1 MTIAGIDEAGRGAL
15 AGPVVAGAVI
25 IDQALLENSVHAEQ
39 IKAIKDSKIMTDAQ
53 RRLSYEWITRHC
65 EWATGIIF
73 AQEIDLIGIKSAT
86 EKAMNEAVEKLLQ
99 RHPKEIDKLKV
110 DGRDHFQFPIFS
122 EDIVGGDGKVL
133 EISAASIVAK
143 VLRDDLMIDLDHKY
157 PQFGFAHNKGY
168 GAAEHME
175 LIKQGQYCLEHRQT
189 YDPLKTFLHQGR
201 FAF

>member
-1 MTIAGIDEAGRGAL
+1 MIIAGIDEAGRGAL

-25 IDQALLENSVHAEQ
+25 ISQTVRKNPVHAEQ
-39 IKAIKDSKIMTDAQ
+39 IKAIKDSKVMTDAQ
-53 RRLSYEWITRHC
+53 RRASYEWITTHC
-65 EWATGIIF
+65 DWATGIIF
-73 AQEIDLIGIKSAT
+73 AQEIDLIGIKAAT
-86 EKAMNEAVEKLLQ
+86 QKAMNEAVEKLLEQ
-99 RHPKEIDKLKV
+99 YPKKIDQLKV

-168 GAAEHME
+168 GATEHMA
-175 LIKQGQYCLEHRQT
+175 LIDQGQYCPEHRQT
-189 YDPLKTFLHQGR
+189 YDPLKTFLHQGQ